1 MRSSNRTHAR
11 GTLRALGLL
20 LLAAP
25 ATLGA
30 QARPAATDTVP
41 AYLLEGV
48 TVTST
53 RAPARRDDVPQKIE
67 VVSGTDLRRTVADEF
82 TDALKKNA
90 AVDVIQ
96 FPGLLSGVA
105 IRGFRP
111 QFSGINPRTLVLVD
125 GRPAGTAN
133 LATLDLA
140 ATERVEVLRGP
151 ASALYGSSAMGGVVN
166 VVTRRSQGPVRGR
179 VSGGYGS
186 FDRYNAQLAAGGSL
200 FGGLD
205 FDLSAAGFGQNAG
218 YRTGSNRLV
227 GDDFVTKT
235 FANGTTERLPE
246 IAPDTVISFSEY
258 GYRTRSL
265 RLGAALGGAWRLD
278 ARGTSFDADGVQ
290 NPGDLG
296 APWDG
301 RSLKDLQRN
310 SGEVALSGALDRHAL
325 TLRGYRSVE
334 TSHYYDRAFA
344 PNFVSFRTP
353 VRVQGAQ
360 LQDVVRLGAGT
371 LTAGV
376 DHTSSRAES
385 ERFIAPDQRGAPWSP
400 NSAIHSTAAF
410 AEGRVGLLD
419 DRLVATL
426 GGRLDRVTFEV
437 METELLPSH
446 RANRETHTVFNPSA
460 GLQYRTPG
468 GLRVRTSGGRAF
480 VTPDAFNVAG
490 YAETGTGTGAVSIT
504 RGNPE
509 LRPESS
515 VSWDV
520 GAGLFRP
527 RAGIDADLTYF
538 HTNVRDRISTRPTPG
553 GGLRT
558 PAGDSIRSI
567 TSYVNVDEAQIRGL
581 EASLGYDLGALRD
594 YAYSLR
600 LFSSATRLL
609 RAEEITGGARQD
621 IRNVADLTLLFGAEY
636 DDLRRFTTR
645 LSGRYV
651 GERGDTDF
659 TDFSRIGDVRY
670 PAFLVLDL
678 TGGVRLGDRYRLG
691 LGVSNLTDENYYEV
705 RGYNLPGRA
714 LRLDVGVTF

>member
-1 MRSSNRTHAR
+1 MRSSNRTHGR

-25 ATLGA
+25 PTLGA

-41 AYLLEGV
+41 AYLLEGI

-67 VVSGTDLRRTVADEF
+67 VVTGTDLRRTIADEF

-111 QFSGINPRTLVLVD
+111 QYSGINPRTLVLVD

-133 LATLDLA
+133 LATLDLT

-166 VVTRRSQGPVRGR
+166 VVTRQSQGPIGGR
-179 VSGGYGS
+179 ISGGYGS
-186 FDRYNAQLAAGGSL
+186 FDRYSAQVAAGGSL
-200 FGGLD
+200 LGGLD
-205 FDLSAAGFGQNAG
+205 FDLSVAGFGQSAG
-218 YRTGSNRLV
+218 YRTGSNRLI

-235 FANGTTERLPE
+235 LADGTTERLPE
-246 IAPDTVISFSEY
+246 VAPDTVISFSEY

-265 RLGAALGGAWRLD
+265 RLGMALGDAWRLD
-278 ARGTSFDADGVQ
+278 ARGTTFGADGVQ

-301 RSLKDLQRN
+301 RSLKDLQRT
-310 SGEVALSGALDRHAL
+310 SREIALSGALERHAL

-353 VRVQGAQ
+353 IRVRGAQ
-360 LQDVVRLGAGT
+360 IQDVVRFGAGT

-385 ERFIAPDQRGAPWSP
+385 ERFTAPDQRGAPWSP
-400 NSAIHSTAAF
+400 DSRIASTAGF
-410 AEGRVGLLD
+410 AEGRLGLLD

-437 METELLPSH
+437 METGLLPTH

-468 GLRVRTSGGRAF
+468 GLRLRTSGGRAF

-490 YAETGTGTGAVSIT
+490 YAETGTGSGAVSIA

-515 VSWDV
+515 VSWDA

-600 LFSSATRLL
+600 LFSSATRIL
-609 RAEEITGGARQD
+609 RADEITGGARQD

-636 DDLRRFTTR
+636 DDLRRFATR

-651 GERGDTDF
+651 GERVDTDF